1 MLFLILSIMATTPA
15 VGTIAYYTQQGKN
28 LQEAQ
33 AARKAFLQSGWS
45 TGNINTQSSTQSNEP
60 VYSANVTPV
69 VTAIGDSTWV
79 EWFTPRS
86 SSSRSSTPKN
96 DWMYSEWVKPTP
108 EPVKSE
114 VKTSVG
120 TKSQV
125 DELKGSLTK
134 ETPTTSSINWETEE
148 EARKR
153 LGLVDFSTKPWTYQY
168 FIKQGLTPDKAREA
182 AMAALQKW
190 KEKKGSTTPTTVNK
204 DYTGDV
210 TPENVYETSAD
221 IYAANEAK
229 RKAAEW
235 TVKSSSEKAAEDIKS
250 KEMETYN
257 TMESAVTKER
267 DDFVSKLNEMQTG
280 YEGTRLNQVRG
291 QIIQWLQSRGVNVQ
305 NLTPEQLIQLSGD
318 VGSKAFTDIY
328 AAKVETEN
336 KVKAARDLALN
347 KLNELLAKKAITETT
362 YTENINNINNAYTKN
377 MASIATDTANFML
390 WVREK
395 KAADMK
401 SVTSTALNL
410 LATIGI
416 PNDQMYLFADV
427 IKWATTPEEAMQKIA
442 LAKLTPEQ
450 QKAYDEG
457 AKQRSATAVAEQA
470 LKEKQLNQEYTIA
483 MQKIAAD
490 RANNDSSLAAKERSN
505 ALDMAGYYIKLAES
519 PTTNINDKAIYQ
531 EKARQLLWTLWGGA
545 STTSP

>member
-1 MLFLILSIMATTPA
+1 M
-15 VGTIAYYTQQGKN
+15 
-28 LQEAQ
+28 
-33 AARKAFLQSGWS
+33 
-45 TGNINTQSSTQSNEP
+45 
-60 VYSANVTPV
+60 YSASVEAPPEV
-69 VTAIGDSTWV
+69 KLGGSYYSTINKDTW
-79 EWFTPRS
+79 EREEFIAWT
-86 SSSRSSTPKN
+86 KIN
-96 DWMYSEWVKPTP
+96 
-108 EPVKSE
+108 KSNPSNPSINSFKE
-114 VKTSVG
+114 QHADIKTSVG

-125 DELKGSLTK
+125 DELKWSLTK
-134 ETPTTSSINWETEE
+134 EAPTDTGINGETEE
-148 EARKR
+148 EKRKR
-153 LGLVDFSTKPWTYQY
+153 LGLVDLSVKPWTYQY
-168 FIKQGLTPDKAREA
+168 FLKQGLTPDKAREA
-182 AMAALQKW
+182 AMAALQKAKW
-190 KEKKGSTTPTTVNK
+190 KTSTTPTTVNK

-235 TVKSSSEKAAEDIKS
+235 AVKTSSEKAAEDIKS

-257 TMESAVTKER
+257 TMESDITKER
-267 DDFVSKLNEMQTG
+267 DNFVSKLNEMQTG

-362 YTENINNINNAYTKN
+362 YAENINNINNAYTKN

-416 PNDQMYLFADV
+416 PNDRMHLFADT
-427 IKWATTPEEAMQKIA
+427 IKWATTPEEAMRKIA

-470 LKEKQLNQEYTIA
+470 LKERQLKQEYDIA
-483 MQKIAAD
+483 KMKIAAEQESN
-490 RANNDSSLAAKERSN
+490 ATSLAVKERSN
-505 ALDMAGYYIKLAES
+505 ALDMAGYYLKLADWA
-519 PTTNINDKAIYQ
+519 NANDKIIYQ
-531 EKARQLLWTLWGGA
+531 DKARQLLWTLWGGA